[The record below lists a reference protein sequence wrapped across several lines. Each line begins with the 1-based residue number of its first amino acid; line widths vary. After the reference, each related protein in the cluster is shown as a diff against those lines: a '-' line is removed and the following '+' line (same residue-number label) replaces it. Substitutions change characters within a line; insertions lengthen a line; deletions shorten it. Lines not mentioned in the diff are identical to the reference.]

1 MVDLAEILQSD
12 ALDKRELVNSM
23 SAAEIVAELPMIF
36 STSNESVVCK
46 ALEILK
52 LVCEAT
58 RDQIQ
63 SRLMVS
69 TALYAFENDSPDVHA
84 RAMDLLKRFSQPL
97 DPAFAEEL
105 RQRLDL
111 IASSQ
116 RAAAEALLATADG
129 DKPVSPEEFIIS
141 TGSIDLDELVQQ
153 YRHLDTCW
161 RNLAGCDEALEAAL
175 GNRRLIPATTFE
187 AMDVIRL
194 DPGSRP
200 KPLRDPD
207 ETLDILMRGFNM
219 QLSEAEIERV
229 LDGVAHSP
237 KPPREGDY
245 WEARLA
251 ALHARAKNDGGFLSA
266 VSMAWAFG
274 VEPEKEQFFENL
286 VHKRVIAVASQLA
299 CGRTVHLLATP
310 THSGFWIDPRV
321 LVQRASRIADI
332 DNDTS
337 LLEQVQS
344 LLRIAP
350 EHRDE
355 ALSDAAHLKGEF
367 ASALRYAL
375 GSDDESFG
383 ENIPLWVAAFR
394 ARAPLREPF
403 CMKVKLSAREHPEI
417 SRCLSPSSYNSPTA
431 ILIED
436 YLRLRPG
443 THEQVALIGDMD
455 IGNIKSPLC
464 TEVFW
469 ARQFRA
475 VSESRDSNNNYWQED
490 GWESL
495 YDPDLPVGEMAIHA
509 LVYAL
514 NAVSSE
520 ARSVSVKI
528 LNRAIQDG
536 RIDGVMIGTT
546 IADHRS
552 DLLSTLWLE
561 GLQTVALAS
570 PLHAQVVQHA
580 LEVVLSTLSISN
592 EKADPLFLAA
602 LLMLSKKIGF
612 GIASDTA
619 RNYLQSLINGGSDA
633 QAAVGL
639 AKELLTLPHEGV
651 TKNSKEAGLLAFRE
665 RIKRATRWQAWHR
678 ATLVAGVKS

>member
-1 MVDLAEILQSD
+1 
-12 ALDKRELVNSM
+12 
-23 SAAEIVAELPMIF
+23 
-36 STSNESVVCK
+36 
-46 ALEILK
+46 
-52 LVCEAT
+52 
-58 RDQIQ
+58 
-63 SRLMVS
+63 
-69 TALYAFENDSPDVHA
+69 
-84 RAMDLLKRFSQPL
+84 
-97 DPAFAEEL
+97 
-105 RQRLDL
+105 
-111 IASSQ
+111 
-116 RAAAEALLATADG
+116 
-129 DKPVSPEEFIIS
+129 
-141 TGSIDLDELVQQ
+141 
-153 YRHLDTCW
+153 
-161 RNLAGCDEALEAAL
+161 
-175 GNRRLIPATTFE
+175 
-187 AMDVIRL
+187 
-194 DPGSRP
+194 
-200 KPLRDPD
+200 
-207 ETLDILMRGFNM
+207 
-219 QLSEAEIERV
+219 
-229 LDGVAHSP
+229 
-237 KPPREGDY
+237 
-245 WEARLA
+245 
-251 ALHARAKNDGGFLSA
+251 
-266 VSMAWAFG
+266 
-274 VEPEKEQFFENL
+274 
-286 VHKRVIAVASQLA
+286 
-299 CGRTVHLLATP
+299 
-310 THSGFWIDPRV
+310 V

-367 ASALRYAL
+367 AGALRYAL

-536 RIDGVMIGTT
+536 RVDGVMIGTT

-639 AKELLTLPHEGV
+639 AKELLTLPYEGV
-651 TKNSKEAGLLAFRE
+651 TKNSKEAGLLALRE